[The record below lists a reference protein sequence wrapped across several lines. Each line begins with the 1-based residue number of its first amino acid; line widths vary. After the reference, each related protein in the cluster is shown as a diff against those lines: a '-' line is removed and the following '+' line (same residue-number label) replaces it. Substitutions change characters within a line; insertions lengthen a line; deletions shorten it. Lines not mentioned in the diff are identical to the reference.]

1 MWTNE
6 TIFSLGDLSFG
17 DDQLY
22 TDFIQREYNG
32 DYSERLYHIER
43 AIARLQFEKR
53 KLIEKGV
60 SDESTNQSR

>member
-17 DDQLY
+17 DEQLY
-22 TDFIQREYNG
+22 TEFIQREYNG

-60 SDESTNQSR
+60 SYESPNHA